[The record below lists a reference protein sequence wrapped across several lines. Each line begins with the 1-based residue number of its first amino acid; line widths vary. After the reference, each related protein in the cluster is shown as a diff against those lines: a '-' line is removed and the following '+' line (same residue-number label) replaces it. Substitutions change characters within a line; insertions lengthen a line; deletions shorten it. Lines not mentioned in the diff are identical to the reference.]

1 MTAESDWVKSIAPRL
16 QESLLG
22 SVVKTGER
30 LPYRHEVFKYKD
42 TKPSAHT
49 IMGYQTDI
57 LVRDD
62 LGNGLWVPRV
72 VIECKLASVTTHDA
86 LTYSAKADTH
96 KQVHPYLRY
105 GILIANHDEKGVP
118 RRLFRHGAHFDFMA
132 AWKAKDPSDEEWEGL
147 IEVLREE
154 IKTSRRIEE
163 FVSQRSSA
171 YSLVHRRLILK
182 SQTKS

>member
-1 MTAESDWVKSIAPRL
+1 
-16 QESLLG
+16 
-22 SVVKTGER
+22 
-30 LPYRHEVFKYKD
+30 
-42 TKPSAHT
+42 
-49 IMGYQTDI
+49 MGYQTDI